1 MQFRRRSIRLP
12 EYDYSSYGW
21 YFVTIC
27 AQDRELY
34 FENDDVKQMIENM
47 WTKLPT
53 KFDVDLDEYVVMP
66 NRLHVIVVIKKNDNV
81 GARFIVPRR
90 NEFDKS
96 GFDQSGRDKSRPYN
110 IRNNPMSISDT
121 TLGKILRYYKAKTT
135 YEIHKYIGDQF
146 VKFGYFQWQRN
157 YYERIIRN
165 NKELNRIRQYIINNP
180 DNWETDRNNPK
191 NFNL

>member
-1 MQFRRRSIRLP
+1 M
-12 EYDYSSYGW
+12 
-21 YFVTIC
+21 
-27 AQDRELY
+27 
-34 FENDDVKQMIENM
+34 
-47 WTKLPT
+47 
-53 KFDVDLDEYVVMP
+53 
-66 NRLHVIVVIKKNDNV
+66 
-81 GARFIVPRR
+81 PRR